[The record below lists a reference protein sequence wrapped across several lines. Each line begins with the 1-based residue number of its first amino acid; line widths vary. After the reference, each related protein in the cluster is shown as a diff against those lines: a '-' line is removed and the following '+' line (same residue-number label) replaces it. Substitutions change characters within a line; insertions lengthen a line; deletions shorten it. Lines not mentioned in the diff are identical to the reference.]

1 MFWGTNWARPGTSA
15 CMHARVCTAMCG
27 VSVPTCAS
35 ERDMVLAS
43 VVLVCYGGGRMAQHH
58 RAIDLHAVLCCVQY
72 SAQHSAQ

>member
-1 MFWGTNWARPGTSA
+1 
-15 CMHARVCTAMCG
+15 MCG